1 MVESDTKSY
10 AAIVRHEI
18 RHEST
23 SWIAFSLLLAWM
35 FGLYWSDLLVS
46 SPSIPALDFLDMRAW
61 WLGTEAV
68 ALAGLRL
75 FASPAIKHASILTV
89 VGGTLLFAGTLMI
102 LFGPSGEA
110 SVPIALAGV
119 LFTGIGS
126 AVILLWSGV
135 NFARRG
141 SRSLLVDVA
150 LALLVASVLDA
161 VLALLPHEARSL
173 FVVLL
178 PVASVCFLMLAQ
190 KKAPVPTSLWNG
202 ATGHKSAQLGIVRMV
217 ALPLVVGLAYG
228 LLQRLT
234 RDAYVAGPVETNVV
248 TILSFAASAIVIA
261 LAALFLTSRK
271 LVQLVCFAAIPLI
284 GVAFVLLP
292 LFSNSR
298 DAVQAVCIVG
308 FNSFYFM
315 VWALWAESHEGEA
328 APIRSFMLG
337 LFVLVAS
344 ESLGSLLGA
353 PVALAAQEST
363 STLAIVSLV
372 TVYVLL
378 MAGIFAFNRSA
389 WVDQGSVSQ
398 TGDAAPASVRQNS
411 DQSESAEPPLWQKKA
426 EDAGLSARET
436 EVFELLARGRNR
448 DYISKALF
456 ISSNTTRTHMK
467 SIYRKLDVHSHQE
480 LIDLLEPLQEQK
492 EGLPETGQPDDLS
505 Q

>member
-46 SPSIPALDFLDMRAW
+46 SPSTPALDFLDMRAW

-68 ALAGLRL
+68 VLAGLRL

-89 VGGTLLFAGTLMI
+89 LGGTLLFAGTLMI
-102 LFGPSGEA
+102 LFGPSGET
-110 SVPIALAGV
+110 SLPVALVGIF
-119 LFTGIGS
+119 FTGIGS
-126 AVILLWSGV
+126 AVLLLWSGV
-135 NFARRG
+135 DFARRG
-141 SRSLLVDVA
+141 SRALLVDVA
-150 LALLVASVLDA
+150 LALLVASALDT

-178 PVASVCFLMLAQ
+178 PVASVSFLMLAQ
-190 KKAPVPTSLWNG
+190 KKAPLPSSLGSVPT
-202 ATGHKSAQLGIVRMV
+202 AHKAPQLSIVRMV

-248 TILSFAASAIVIA
+248 TILSFLASAIVIA

-284 GVAFVLLP
+284 GVAFVMLP

-315 VWALWAESHEGEA
+315 VWALWAESHEGEP

-389 WVDQGSVSQ
+389 WVDQ
-398 TGDAAPASVRQNS
+398 DDPLPADNEASPSASSNS
-411 DQSESAEPPLWQKKA
+411 EQPKSAETPLWQKKA

-448 DYISKALF
+448 DYISKNLF

-480 LIDLLEPLQEQK
+480 LIDLLEPLQEEK
-492 EGLPETGQPDDLS
+492 EGLPETGQPNELS